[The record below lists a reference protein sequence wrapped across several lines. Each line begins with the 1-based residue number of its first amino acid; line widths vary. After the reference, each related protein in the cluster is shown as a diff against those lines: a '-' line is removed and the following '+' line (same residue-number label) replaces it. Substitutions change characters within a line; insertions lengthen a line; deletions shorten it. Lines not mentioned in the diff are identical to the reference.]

1 MGLVPYYFITLI
13 TLGVITFLSFSLI
26 MKMNFIKAITSFVVY
41 LLLSFLI
48 SGVLVYFFFFS
59 NGEYVNRGIGGIY
72 ITVLFV
78 LIGNAISYP
87 ITQSMLMKKQLAF
100 SKLFFVLLPICG
112 LLYIITFIVTARI
125 LNI

>member
-13 TLGVITFLSFSLI
+13 TLGIMTFLLFSII
-26 MKMNFIKAITSFVVY
+26 MKLNFIQAIMSFVAY
-41 LLLSFLI
+41 IFGSFLI
-48 SGVLVYFFFFS
+48 SGVFVYFFFFS
-59 NGEYVNRGIGGIY
+59 NGEYINRGIGGIY

-87 ITQSMLMKKQLAF
+87 LTQLFLMKKPIAF
-100 SKLFFVLLPICG
+100 SRMFYVLLPFCG
-112 LLYIITFIVTARI
+112 LLYVIIFIVTARI